1 MIISRPAGLW
11 ASQIRVSMRPLPAFQ
26 GRLETA
32 FGSGIARTFAKT
44 ASKQDIGL
52 HMEIR
57 GWDERYRSGERAAE
71 DLNAAPTPL
80 LVEAAIKLAPGKAL
94 DLACATGRNALW
106 LAQQGWSV
114 TAVDGSQAAIE
125 MLRSRASGRGVTVN
139 TRVADLEKH
148 EYQIEPSSWNLIA
161 ICYYLQRD
169 LFQPAKQGVVSGGI
183 LISIVHITETG
194 EEPTAHRLRP
204 GELES
209 YFQGWEIL
217 HRREG
222 KPNDAAH
229 QRSVAEIVARRPP
242 DS

>member
-1 MIISRPAGLW
+1 MKI
-11 ASQIRVSMRPLPAFQ
+11 Q
-26 GRLETA
+26 
-32 FGSGIARTFAKT
+32 
-44 ASKQDIGL
+44 
-52 HMEIR
+52 

-71 DLNAAPTPL
+71 DLNAAPTPRV
-80 LVEAAIKLAPGKAL
+80 VEAVNKLARGKAL
-94 DLACATGRNALW
+94 DLACGAGRNALW
-106 LAQQGWSV
+106 LAEQGWSV
-114 TAVDGSQAAIE
+114 TAVDGSPAAIE
-125 MLRSRASGRGVTVN
+125 MLRSRASERGVIVN

-148 EYQIEPSSWNLIA
+148 GYPIQPSSWNLVA

-169 LFQPAKQGVVSGGI
+169 LFQPAMQGVVPGGI

-204 GELES
+204 GELEI

-229 QRSVAEIVARRPP
+229 QRSVAEIVARRPA